1 MKRMLV
7 NASIVLVSVL
17 ITLAAVEIA
26 LRIFSLPDAP
36 LCGWKHTSGVP
47 ETELNQLGFR
57 GREYRYDDSDYVILL
72 LGDSQVE
79 AVGCGFHEMP
89 ERYLESALDSLLPQS
104 VRVFSLGA
112 PGYGQDQEYL
122 ALLHYTDSY
131 RADMVVLW
139 ETPAND
145 IWNNIFPTHWPGT
158 SDGWSKPTFWLE
170 DGELRGPSAQLGDEV
185 RASELRIADLLMRGL
200 GDWSFDRSWE
210 ERLPPA
216 YTPLDGYS
224 GDPLPDW
231 QRRWDE
237 DEGLMRQENLSTGKS
252 HLSIYLTP
260 RSPRM
265 DYAVEL
271 ADRLLQE
278 IGSHLDS
285 CGTELVV
292 FATDNVPDSSA
303 QVDYAVYLLNGEL
316 YAVSEEQYLRNVED
330 MNASV
335 RFIPVPIT
343 IEDWRISPTD
353 SHLNPNANRQV
364 MQYLADSLAGLIR
377 GAPEL

>member
-1 MKRMLV
+1 
-7 NASIVLVSVL
+7 
-17 ITLAAVEIA
+17 
-26 LRIFSLPDAP
+26 
-36 LCGWKHTSGVP
+36 
-47 ETELNQLGFR
+47 
-57 GREYRYDDSDYVILL
+57 
-72 LGDSQVE
+72 
-79 AVGCGFHEMP
+79 
-89 ERYLESALDSLLPQS
+89 
-104 VRVFSLGA
+104 
-112 PGYGQDQEYL
+112 
-122 ALLHYTDSY
+122 
-131 RADMVVLW
+131 
-139 ETPAND
+139 
-145 IWNNIFPTHWPGT
+145 
-158 SDGWSKPTFWLE
+158 
-170 DGELRGPSAQLGDEV
+170 
-185 RASELRIADLLMRGL
+185 
-200 GDWSFDRSWE
+200 
-210 ERLPPA
+210 
-216 YTPLDGYS
+216 
-224 GDPLPDW
+224 
-231 QRRWDE
+231 
-237 DEGLMRQENLSTGKS
+237 
-252 HLSIYLTP
+252 
-260 RSPRM
+260 M